1 MIRKAPPDALVQ
13 LPRLR
18 DDERVRR
25 RLLGHGGRAHVGVGG
40 GVVRLGVR
48 GQGIVLGE
56 AELLLLP
63 AVVGVGVVGLIVLV
77 VQRLLDQVPV
87 LQLDEGFVELG
98 VDPGKVLGEGSQ
110 QRQQLQ
116 DLRVLRVWVQP
127 DRGLS

>member
-1 MIRKAPPDALVQ
+1 MSKAPPDALVQ
-13 LPRLR
+13 LPRLG
-18 DDERVRR
+18 DDERVGRG
-25 RLLGHGGRAHVGVGG
+25 LLGHGGRAHVGVGG
-40 GVVRLGVR
+40 DVVLLGVG

-56 AELLLLP
+56 AELLLLL

-77 VQRLLDQVPV
+77 VQRLLDQVSV

-98 VDPGKVLGEGSQ
+98 VDPGKVLGEGAQ

-127 DRGLS
+127 DRGLR

>member
-1 MIRKAPPDALVQ
+1 M
-13 LPRLR
+13 
-18 DDERVRR
+18 
-25 RLLGHGGRAHVGVGG
+25 
-40 GVVRLGVR
+40 LGVW

-63 AVVGVGVVGLIVLV
+63 AVVGVDVVGFIVLV
-77 VQRLLDQVPV
+77 VQRLLDQVSV
-87 LQLDEGFVELG
+87 LQLDKGFVKLG

-127 DRGLS
+127 DRGLR

>member
-1 MIRKAPPDALVQ
+1 M
-13 LPRLR
+13 
-18 DDERVRR
+18 
-25 RLLGHGGRAHVGVGG
+25 
-40 GVVRLGVR
+40 LGVR
-48 GQGIVLGE
+48 GQLIVLGE

-77 VQRLLDQVPV
+77 VQRLLDQVSV

-98 VDPGKVLGEGSQ
+98 VDPGKVLGEGAQ

-127 DRGLS
+127 DRGLR

>member
-1 MIRKAPPDALVQ
+1 MIRKALPDALVQ
-13 LPRLR
+13 LPRLG

-25 RLLGHGGRAHVGVGG
+25 RLLRHGGRAHVGVRGG
-40 GVVRLGVR
+40 IVRLGVR
-48 GQGIVLGE
+48 GQGVVLGE

-127 DRGLS
+127 DRG